1 MARKKIRTI
10 GIVAKLRPE
19 IGAIVADVTRWC
31 REKGVRF
38 FVDSESAALLP
49 FSVPSLPRAKLP
61 FRTEAIVVLGGDG
74 TILAAARSLRNSG
87 TPLLAVNVGSLGFL
101 TEVKLQELYPTLEQV
116 IDNKFFVDVR
126 YMIDASVK
134 RKRKNVAKYTALN
147 DAVINKG
154 ALARIIQFDAFCNQD
169 QIGTFLADGLII
181 ATPTGSTAYSLSA
194 GGPIVFPN
202 MDCLVIT
209 PICPHTLTNRPLVIP
224 LETRVRVVLTQ
235 GEDVML
241 TVDGQ
246 VGTRLEL
253 NDEVIVSRSRST
265 VKLIHPSNKN
275 YFDVLREKLKWGER

>member
-1 MARKKIRTI
+1 VARKKIRTI